1 MLPLLLS
8 LATDPVPTDNSVKA
22 GWTAFA
28 VFLLLLVAIVFL
40 GWSFSRQLKKVK
52 KAHEEGVYGDPAP
65 RESDVRESDA
75 GASGVGETGAAQ
87 QDAEHKGV

>member
-8 LATDPVPTDNSVKA
+8 LAATDPVPTDDNVKA

-40 GWSFSRQLKKVK
+40 GWSFSKQLKKVK
-52 KAHEEGVYGDPAP
+52 KANDEGVYGESEAP
-65 RESDVRESDA
+65 QRNAPHHPS
-75 GASGVGETGAAQ
+75 
-87 QDAEHKGV
+87 H